1 VLKRLARVKPRF
13 ATEIAPARV
22 CADETETTMSP
33 TTRRRKPARKAAKT
47 KRPAAR
53 RKTAARKVAKK
64 AASRKTAKKA
74 AKKAASRK
82 TAKKSATK
90 RSAAR
95 RAPRKAPATSA
106 TRKKAAA
113 KSARRAP
120 SKAAPRPAP
129 QKSAARPAAAPK
141 KAAAPRKRAASADV
155 ARQHFL
161 QILEAKQQRVKQGP
175 SYPAPNA
182 FTGRL
187 HDAVGAVKLP
197 PGEPAQGSTPDVEA
211 TYGEGE
217 FASGRGNQGMRGQN

>member
-53 RKTAARKVAKK
+53 RKTAARKV
-64 AASRKTAKKA
+64 